1 MSHGDY
7 LEQLTYLIFLKLADE
22 YSKPP
27 YNRDLGIPKGYGW
40 EELHLLK
47 GAPLE
52 DKYKETL
59 EELAKQKG
67 ILQKIFQG
75 AINKIH
81 NPAISTKIVRTIDE
95 EKWSAMSTDVKGE
108 IYEGL
113 LQKNAEDV
121 KSGASQYF
129 TPRPL
134 IRAIVR
140 CVRPEPMKTVAD
152 PCCGSPSSSK

>member
-59 EELAKQKG
+59 EEFPGGQAPDKKAHQDS
-67 ILQKIFQG
+67 
-75 AINKIH
+75 
-81 NPAISTKIVRTIDE
+81 PDS
-95 EKWSAMSTDVKGE
+95 
-108 IYEGL
+108 
-113 LQKNAEDV
+113 KNCY
-121 KSGASQYF
+121 S
-129 TPRPL
+129 L
-134 IRAIVR
+134 
-140 CVRPEPMKTVAD
+140 
-152 PCCGSPSSSK
+152 